1 MPYSIMLLMGLNPI
15 KFGSL
20 EESIMF
26 LALRLR
32 DKGLRTIAV
41 FSEYPPEHLKEKFI
55 DAGCIIERLDLQK
68 GGLKKYFSI
77 FRMIRKHRPN
87 LIHIRFW
94 SVFSVLTIII
104 YFLGVKNIIYTD
116 DISSREINNTNPF
129 KKKVN
134 SLRNKFCLT
143 FVKRIVAV
151 SKFVKRKWDK
161 IPGTNPQKVVLI
173 YNGVNLNR
181 FALSTKTN
189 EGRKR
194 FEIPSDNKV
203 ITTIAHLIPEKGVD
217 YFLEAAKILLA
228 SEKALT
234 FLVVGEG
241 SHIKKLL
248 DLTNRL
254 EIYKNARFLGLRDDT
269 DEILK
274 ETDIFVCPSVW
285 NEAFG
290 LVIAEAMGCGKP
302 VVASSVGGIPELVED
317 GITGILIPPARPK
330 DLAKAIT
337 TLLQNDE
344 LVLRMG
350 QAGRKRA
357 EKYFD
362 IKMWVDKTIA
372 LYEGCLAA

>member
-1 MPYSIMLLMGLNPI
+1 MGLNPM

-32 DKGLRTIAV
+32 DKGFRTVTV
-41 FSEYPPEHLKEKFI
+41 FCKHPPEHLKDKFI

-68 GGLKKYFSI
+68 GGLKKSFSI

-94 SVFSVLTIII
+94 PIFSMFTIII

-116 DISSREINNTNPF
+116 EHSKDDTNPF
-129 KKKVN
+129 KKKVTF
-134 SLRNKFCLT
+134 LRNKFCFRFT
-143 FVKRIVAV
+143 KRIVAV
-151 SKFVKRKWDK
+151 SKFVKRKWDE
-161 IPGTNPQKVVLI
+161 ILVADSQKVVTI

-228 SEKALT
+228 TEKALT

-254 EIYKNARFLGLRDDT
+254 EINEHVRFLGIRNDT

-274 ETDIFVCPSVW
+274 GTDIFVCPSVW

-302 VVASSVGGIPELVED
+302 VVASSVGGIPELIED
-317 GITGILIPPARPK
+317 GITGILIPPERPK
-330 DLAKAIT
+330 DLAKAII
-337 TLLQNDE
+337 TLLQNSE
-344 LVLRMG
+344 LALRMG

-357 EKYFD
+357 EEYFD
-362 IKMWVDKTIA
+362 LRMWVDKTIA
-372 LYEGCLAA
+372 LYEECLATIPQEYGDVA

>member
-1 MPYSIMLLMGLNPI
+1 MGLNPI

-32 DKGLRTIAV
+32 DKGIRTITV
-41 FSEYPPEHLKEKFI
+41 FCEQPPEHLKDKFI
-55 DAGCIIERLDLQK
+55 DAGCITERLDLGNCGFQ
-68 GGLKKYFSI
+68 KYFSL
-77 FRMIRKHRPN
+77 FRIIQKYKPN
-87 LIHIRFW
+87 VVHIRFW
-94 SVFSVLTIII
+94 SIFSILPIII

-116 DISSREINNTNPF
+116 EHSNDDTNPF
-129 KKKVN
+129 KNKVTF
-134 SLRNKFCLT
+134 LRNKFCFK
-143 FVKRIVAV
+143 FVKRVVAV
-151 SKFVKRKWDK
+151 SKFVERRCAK

-181 FALSTKTN
+181 FAPSTTTN
-189 EGRKR
+189 GMKKR
-194 FEIPSDNKV
+194 FEIPSNNKV

-228 SEKALT
+228 SEKALI

-254 EIYKNARFLGLRDDT
+254 EINEHVRFLGIRNDT

-274 ETDIFVCPSVW
+274 VTDIFVCPSVW

-302 VVASSVGGIPELVED
+302 VVASSVGGIPELIED
-317 GITGILIPPARPK
+317 SITGILIPPARPK
-330 DLAKAIT
+330 DLAEAIL
-337 TLLQNDE
+337 TLLQNNE
-344 LVLRMG
+344 LALGMG
-350 QAGRKRA
+350 QAGRKRT
-357 EKYFD
+357 EEYFD
-362 IKMWVDKTIA
+362 LRMWVDKTIA
-372 LYEGCLAA
+372 LYEECLATQTEEVH